1 MLKCLLKFVL
11 SHFVVCDWAHM
22 AYKYISTRYKIPSF
36 NIKLIFFHKR
46 KYIGPELPLTDGL
59 LFTTSRG
66 IIFSF
71 TSLMETET
79 FQVKW

>member
-79 FQVKW
+79 FQVK

>member
-1 MLKCLLKFVL
+1 MFIEICFITFLWFVTGHIWL
-11 SHFVVCDWAHM
+11 I
-22 AYKYISTRYKIPSF
+22 ISTRYKIPSF
-36 NIKLIFFHKR
+36 NTKLIFFHKR

-79 FQVKW
+79 FQVK

>member
-1 MLKCLLKFVL
+1 M
-11 SHFVVCDWAHM
+11 VCDWAHM
-22 AYKYISTRYKIPSF
+22 AYMARYKIPSF

-59 LFTTSRG
+59 LFKTSRG

-79 FQVKW
+79 FQVK